1 MARDPR
7 TQAKAYVKS
16 VLSRQERRGAAKVSK
31 EEFDA
36 AVDRAAAGFASL
48 TSTAR

>member
-1 MARDPR
+1 MNKDPR

-16 VLSRQERRGAAKVSK
+16 VLASQQRHGASKISK

-36 AVDRAAAGFASL
+36 AVSRAAAGFAQL
-48 TSTAR
+48 ADGRR

>member
-1 MARDPR
+1 MSRDPR

-16 VLSRQERRGAAKVSK
+16 VLDSQQRHGAAKISK

-36 AVDRAAAGFASL
+36 AVNRAAAGFAQL
-48 TSTAR
+48 AGVRR